1 MPLLGTR
8 GAASSRAFGLLS
20 VANIGGPYW
29 IGRATGAVQTST
41 AVDYDGNMYW
51 FTYTGANAVIVKY
64 NAVGALQWQKTWTAP
79 PISVSWNAFNIF
91 LGFEVDNNRNLYF
104 TSITTNTGNGNYGY
118 AIVKLDASGAIVYNK
133 FITDVDLYPG
143 GITIDRATGDL
154 YVVGQKDP
162 NPGVTLPQGIV
173 TKFNASGVEQFSIE
187 TDDAPQSLFLKGVAI
202 DSAKNI
208 YVGGFGGHYV
218 AKYSSSGV
226 QQWQKK
232 LSGYGQINSISI
244 DQSGNIYAVGFSNT
258 PTNNS
263 RILKA
268 DSSGNL
274 QWQRTLTGANS
285 YSYSSAVDSFGN
297 VYTLGSGASQIQL
310 TKYNSSGSIVWQR
323 SLDQGGA
330 GYSLKIDRS
339 NNLYLGA
346 SGWFAKLPSDGSLTG
361 TYTVGGTSVTYAAS
375 SLTNTTTTDSW
386 GTASTTD
393 TSVTMTSNNLTGTVG
408 TGSLT
413 LNLTTL

>member
-8 GAASSRAFGLLS
+8 GVASSRGFGLLS

-29 IGRATGAVQTST
+29 IGKAAGVAQTYT
-41 AVDYDGNMYW
+41 TVDYDGSMYW
-51 FTYTGANAVIVKY
+51 LAGSTIVKY
-64 NAVGALQWQKTWTAP
+64 NSIGVLQWQKTWDATPVSGWASFGS
-79 PISVSWNAFNIF
+79 SVVGI
-91 LGFEVDNNRNLYF
+91 EVDVNNNLYF
-104 TSITTNTGNGNYGY
+104 TSRASNTTSGFYGY

-133 FITDVDLYPG
+133 FITYTDVFPD
-143 GITIDRATGDL
+143 GITIDKATGDL
-154 YVVGQKDP
+154 YVVGRKDV
-162 NPGVTLPQGIV
+162 NPGVSDKQGIL
-173 TKFNASGVEQFSIE
+173 TKFNSSGVEQFSIE
-187 TDDAPQSLFLKGVAI
+187 TSDSGVNVFLKGVAL

-208 YVGGFGGHYV
+208 YVGGWDNGGTYV
-218 AKYSSSGV
+218 AKYNSSATL
-226 QQWQKK
+226 QWRKY
-232 LSGYGQINSISI
+232 LSGYGQVNSISI
-244 DQSGNIYAVGFSNT
+244 DQSDNVYAVGFSDPSPNY
-258 PTNNS
+258 S
-263 RILKA
+263 RILKI

-274 QWQRTLTGANS
+274 QWQRTLTGSDS
-285 YSYSSAVDSFGN
+285 YSYSSAVDGFGN
-297 VYTLGSGASQIQL
+297 VYTLGYGASQIQL
-310 TKYNSSGSIVWQR
+310 TKYSSSGTILWQR
-323 SLDQGGA
+323 SLNQGTA

-386 GTASTTD
+386 GTSSATD
-393 TSVTMTSNNLTGTVG
+393 SSVTMTSNNLTGTVG